1 MPIFVITQYNGYEG
15 HSAPVQ
21 AFEREADARAA
32 LALVSGTETWRLYS
46 VPVWPEPSEAWFS
59 IKPLT

>member
-1 MPIFVITQYNGYEG
+1 MPIFVIAQYCGYEG

-32 LALVSGTETWRLYS
+32 LAIVSSMQTWRLYS
-46 VPVWPEPSEAWFS
+46 VPVWPEPAEAYFQ
-59 IKPLT
+59 IEPLT